1 MVTKTLWTPRRIV
14 DRSAVMDGDVKVN
27 VAEEM
32 EPSQPHGEGE
42 NTTFQPEKTDIEVRA
57 DQIYS

>member
-1 MVTKTLWTPRRIV
+1 MMDADVT
-14 DRSAVMDGDVKVN
+14 VN
-27 VAEEM
+27 VAEET
-32 EPSQPHGEGE
+32 EPSQPDGEGE

>member
-1 MVTKTLWTPRRIV
+1 MVTKTLWTP
-14 DRSAVMDGDVKVN
+14 DRSAVMDADVTVN
-27 VAEEM
+27 VAEET

-57 DQIYS
+57 D

>member
-1 MVTKTLWTPRRIV
+1 MRSRVVMVTKTLWTP
-14 DRSAVMDGDVKVN
+14 DRSAVMDGDVTVN
-27 VAEEM
+27 VAEET

-57 DQIYS
+57 D